1 MTAPFDRRLLLKTG
15 MFGLGALS
23 LPGGALAAMQAALT
37 KGFSHGVASGE
48 PSQNS
53 VLLWTR
59 FVSDLADTKLRAEVS
74 ETPDFRSITTGAE
87 TVAAP
92 GRDYT
97 AKAIV
102 RGLAP
107 GRAYYYRFIAPDG
120 SISPI
125 GQTRT
130 LPEGGIDKYR
140 MAVFSC
146 SNMPFGWFNAYAHAA
161 QVGDFDIALHLG
173 DYIYEYQR
181 GDYPSVKDTVAG
193 RLIEPANEIVSLADY
208 RLRYA
213 SYRADPDLQ
222 AIHARAPM
230 LCMWDDHEF
239 ANDAYAD
246 GAQNHQANEGDWQ
259 TRKAA
264 AEKAYREWMPVRDL
278 DMGERWAG
286 YRIGDLAEI
295 FMTESRIGARSKPAE
310 LQIPKGA
317 DEAATL
323 AALKAFTQGDW
334 QSADRTMLGSKQENW
349 LADGFTNSKA
359 KWNVW
364 AQQTIMGTILQPDA
378 TVNWL
383 APDAPDFAK
392 ARVRRGAMAAKA
404 GIPANLDAWDGYPEA
419 RARALSAAQNSKA
432 DLIVLTGDSH
442 NAWAFDLRHDGK
454 AAGVELAG
462 QSVSSPGFETYF
474 TGATPATVAKGV
486 MASNTG
492 LKWMDSSRR
501 GYMLVE
507 LTPERTTSEWRF
519 VETVKERTPRLGGL
533 HRMTAKH
540 GMRKL
545 DS

>member
-1 MTAPFDRRLLLKTG
+1 MTASIDRRLLLKTG
-15 MFGLGALS
+15 VYGLGALG
-23 LPGGALAAMQAALT
+23 LPGGAMAAMQAALT

-59 FVSDLADTKLRAEVS
+59 FVSDLSETKLKAEIS
-74 ETPDFRSITTGAE
+74 ESASFRKIIMAAE
-87 TVAAP
+87 TIASP

-97 AKAIV
+97 AKAIL
-102 RGLAP
+102 RGLKP
-107 GRAYYYRFIAPDG
+107 GHTYYYRFVAPDG

-125 GQTRT
+125 GRTRT
-130 LPEGGIDKYR
+130 LPTGGIKQYR

-161 QVGDFDIALHLG
+161 QTGDFDIALHLG

-181 GDYPSVKDTVAG
+181 GDYPSAKDTVAG

-208 RLRYA
+208 RLRHA

-222 AIHARAPM
+222 EIHARAPM

-239 ANDAYAD
+239 ANDAYSD
-246 GAQNHQANEGDWQ
+246 GAQNHQPSEGDWQ
-259 TRKAA
+259 VRKAA
-264 AEKAYREWMPVRDL
+264 AEKAYREWMPVRDV
-278 DMGERWAG
+278 DGGERWG
-286 YRIGDLAEI
+286 SYRIGELAEI
-295 FMTESRIGARSKPAE
+295 LMTESRIGARSKPAE

-349 LADGFTNSKA
+349 LTERLQNSKA
-359 KWNVW
+359 KWNIW
-364 AQQTIMGTILQPDA
+364 AQQTIMGTILQPDD

-404 GIPANLDAWDGYPEA
+404 GIPANLDAWDGYPKA
-419 RARALSAAQNSKA
+419 RARALSAAQNAKG
-432 DLIVLTGDSH
+432 DLVVLTGDSH
-442 NAWAFDLRHDGK
+442 NAWAFDLQHDGK
-454 AAGVELAG
+454 TAGVEFAG

-474 TGATPATVAKGV
+474 TGATPATVATGV
-486 MASNTG
+486 VASNNG

-501 GYMLVE
+501 GYMIVE
-507 LTPERTTSEWRF
+507 LTPERATSEWRF
-519 VETVKERTPRLGGL
+519 VETVKERNPSLAGL

-540 GMRKL
+540 GKRKL
-545 DS
+545 G

>member
-1 MTAPFDRRLLLKTG
+1 MTAPIDRRLLLKTG
-15 MFGLGALS
+15 VYGLGALS
-23 LPGGALAAMQAALT
+23 LPGGALAAMQASLT

-59 FVSDLADTKLRAEVS
+59 FVSDLTETKLKAEIS
-74 ETPDFRSITTGAE
+74 ESATFRKIVAGTEA
-87 TVAAP
+87 VAAP

-97 AKAIV
+97 AKTIV
-102 RGLAP
+102 RGLKP

-120 SISPI
+120 SISPV
-125 GQTRT
+125 GRTRT
-130 LPEGGIDKYR
+130 LPVGGVKKYR

-161 QVGDFDIALHLG
+161 QTGDFDIALHLG

-181 GDYPSVKDTVAG
+181 GDYPSLKEAVAG

-259 TRKAA
+259 LRKAA
-264 AEKAYREWMPVRDL
+264 AEKAYREWMPVRDI
-278 DMGERWAG
+278 DDGERWSG

-317 DEAATL
+317 DEATTL

-334 QSADRTMLGSKQENW
+334 QSAERTMLGSVQESW
-349 LADGFTNSKA
+349 LTDGFRNSKA
-359 KWNVW
+359 RWNIW
-364 AQQTIMGTILQPDA
+364 AQQTIMGTILQPKD

-383 APDAPDFAK
+383 APDAPDYAK
-392 ARVRRGAMAAKA
+392 TRVRRGSMAAKA
-404 GIPANLDAWDGYPEA
+404 GIPANLDAWDGYPAA
-419 RARALSAAQNSKA
+419 RARALSAAQSSKA
-432 DLIVLTGDSH
+432 DLVVLTGDSH
-442 NAWAFDLRHDGK
+442 NAWAFDLQYEGK

-462 QSVSSPGFETYF
+462 QSVSSPGFENYF

-486 MASNTG
+486 VEGNNG

-501 GYMLVE
+501 GYMVVE
-507 LTPERTTSEWRF
+507 LTPERTTCEWRF
-519 VETVKERTPRLGGL
+519 VETVKERNSRLDGL
-533 HRMTAKH
+533 HRMTAAREK
-540 GMRKL
+540 RRL
-545 DS
+545 S

>member
-1 MTAPFDRRLLLKTG
+1 MNASIDRRLLLKTG
-15 MFGLGALS
+15 VYGLGALS
-23 LPGGALAAMQAALT
+23 LPGGAMAAMQAALT

-59 FVSDLADTKLRAEVS
+59 FVSDLADTTLKAEIS
-74 ETPDFRSITTGAE
+74 EYADFRSTVAGAE
-87 TVAAP
+87 TVASP
-92 GRDYT
+92 QRDYT
-97 AKAIV
+97 AKAIL
-102 RGLAP
+102 RGLKP
-107 GRAYYYRFIAPDG
+107 GQAYYYRFIASDG

-125 GQTRT
+125 GQART
-130 LPEGGIDKYR
+130 LPEGGIKQYR

-222 AIHARAPM
+222 TIHARAPM

-239 ANDAYAD
+239 ANDAYSD

-259 TRKAA
+259 VRKAA
-264 AEKAYREWMPVRDL
+264 AEQAYREWMPVRDL
-278 DMGERWAG
+278 DTGERWTG

-317 DEAATL
+317 DEATTL
-323 AALKAFTQGDW
+323 AAIKGFAQSDW
-334 QSADRTMLGSKQENW
+334 QATDRTMLGQAQEGW
-349 LADGFTNSKA
+349 LAEGFRASKA
-359 KWNVW
+359 KWNIW
-364 AQQTIMGTILQPDA
+364 AQQTIMGTILQPDD

-392 ARVRRGAMAAKA
+392 ARVRRGAMAAKG
-404 GIPANLDAWDGYPEA
+404 GIPANLDAWDGYPKA

-442 NAWAFDLRHDGK
+442 NAWAFDLQNNGK
-454 AAGVELAG
+454 SAGVEFAG

-486 MASNTG
+486 MARNTG

-501 GYMLVE
+501 GYMIVE
-507 LTPERTTSEWRF
+507 LTSERATSEWRF
-519 VETVKERTPRLGGL
+519 VETVKERNPRLAGL

-540 GMRKL
+540 GRRAL
-545 DS
+545 G

>member
-1 MTAPFDRRLLLKTG
+1 MSASIDRRLLLKTG
-15 MFGLGALS
+15 VYGLGALG
-23 LPGGALAAMQAALT
+23 LPGGALAAMQASLIR
-37 KGFSHGVASGE
+37 GFSHGVASGE

-59 FVSDLADTKLRAEVS
+59 YVSDSADTTLKAEIS
-74 ETPDFRSITTGAE
+74 EYADFRSTVTGTE
-87 TVAAP
+87 TVASP
-92 GRDYT
+92 QRDYT
-97 AKAIV
+97 AKAVV
-102 RGLAP
+102 RGLKP
-107 GRAYYYRFIAPDG
+107 GQSYHYRFIAPNG

-130 LPEGGIDKYR
+130 LPEGGSKQYR

-181 GDYPSVKDTVAG
+181 GDYPSAKDTVAG

-213 SYRADPDLQ
+213 SYRADTDLQ
-222 AIHARAPM
+222 AIHARTPM

-239 ANDAYAD
+239 ANDAYGD

-259 TRKAA
+259 VRKAA
-264 AEKAYREWMPVRDL
+264 AEQAYREWMPVRDL
-278 DMGERWAG
+278 DAGERWTG

-334 QSADRTMLGSKQENW
+334 QSADRTMLGGKQESW
-349 LADGFTNSKA
+349 LTGSFQNSKA
-359 KWNVW
+359 KWNIW
-364 AQQTIMGTILQPDA
+364 AQQTIMGTILQPDE

-404 GIPANLDAWDGYPEA
+404 GIPANLDAWDGYPKA
-419 RARALSAAQNSKA
+419 RARALASAQNSTA

-442 NAWAFDLRHDGK
+442 NAWAFDLQNDGK
-454 AAGVELAG
+454 AAGVEFAG

-486 MASNTG
+486 AAHNAG

-501 GYMLVE
+501 GYMIVE
-507 LTPERTTSEWRF
+507 LTPERATSEWRF
-519 VETVKERTPRLGGL
+519 VETVKERNPRLAGL

-540 GMRKL
+540 GKRKL
-545 DS
+545 G

>member
-1 MTAPFDRRLLLKTG
+1 MTAPIDRRLLLTTG
-15 MFGLGALS
+15 AFGLGALS
-23 LPGGALAAMQAALT
+23 LPGGAMAAMQAALT

-53 VLLWTR
+53 ILLWTR
-59 FVSDLADTKLRAEVS
+59 FVSDLAETRLKAEIS
-74 ETPDFRSITTGAE
+74 ETATFRKIVAGAE
-87 TVAAP
+87 AVATP
-92 GRDYT
+92 DRDYT
-97 AKAIV
+97 AKTIL
-102 RGLAP
+102 RGLKP
-107 GRAYYYRFIAPDG
+107 GRAYYYRFVAPDG

-125 GQTRT
+125 GRTRT
-130 LPEGGIDKYR
+130 LPTRGIKRYR

-161 QVGDFDIALHLG
+161 QTGDFDIALHLG

-181 GDYPSVKDTVAG
+181 GDYPSVKDAIAG

-239 ANDAYAD
+239 ANDAYAN
-246 GAQNHQANEGDWQ
+246 GAQNHQADEGDWQ
-259 TRKAA
+259 MRKAA
-264 AEKAYREWMPVRDL
+264 AEKAWREWMPVRDI
-278 DMGERWAG
+278 DDGERWSN

-310 LQIPKGA
+310 LQIPRGA
-317 DEAATL
+317 DEAGAL
-323 AALKAFTQGDW
+323 AAIKAFTQGDW
-334 QSADRTMLGSKQENW
+334 QSADRTMLGTSQEDW
-349 LADGFTNSKA
+349 LSRGFQSSKA
-359 KWNVW
+359 KWNIW
-364 AQQTIMGTILQPDA
+364 AQQTIMGTILQPDE

-404 GIPANLDAWDGYPEA
+404 GIPANLDAWDGYPAA
-419 RARALSAAQNSKA
+419 RARSLSAAQNSNA
-432 DLIVLTGDSH
+432 DLVVLTGDSH
-442 NAWAFDLRHDGK
+442 NAWAFDLQHDGK

-462 QSVSSPGFETYF
+462 QSVSSPGFEAYF
-474 TGATPATVAKGV
+474 TGAPPTTVAKGV
-486 MASNTG
+486 VERNNG

-507 LTPERTTSEWRF
+507 LTAERATSEWRF
-519 VETVKERTPRLGGL
+519 VETVKDRKPNLAGL
-533 HRMTAKH
+533 HRMTAQH
-540 GMRKL
+540 GVRKL
-545 DS
+545 A